1 LTNDTSNNEVNLLE
15 LIPVHNIEW
24 ELISNSD
31 LVVLKKPKFTHPVL
45 RKYLLPHLKDPNF
58 KIKLDAVGSVVWK
71 NINGQ
76 NKVYDIAKI
85 LETKFGA
92 SVQPVYNRIALFV
105 KALEKHKFIALSDT
119 KSLLS
124 F

>member
-1 LTNDTSNNEVNLLE
+1 MKRHLTDNASNKEVNLLE
-15 LIPVHNIEW
+15 LIPVHTIEW
-24 ELISNSD
+24 ELISKSN
-31 LVVLKKPKFTHPVL
+31 LVVLKKPKFTHPLL
-45 RKYLLPHLKDPNF
+45 RKYLLPRLKNPYF

-85 LETKFGA
+85 LETNFGT

-105 KALEKHKFIALSDT
+105 KALEKYKFITLS
-119 KSLLS
+119 
-124 F
+124 